1 MTYLA
6 LSAKYQDKSN
16 TLQHQLQWLSF
27 LRLVLFAGAIY
38 GGYEAVATG
47 RTWIIIVTFMLLVA
61 FLLLIRLYDKLQL
74 QTAFF
79 KALTKLN
86 LDEVRFLNGE
96 TGIYPGGDEY
106 IDTGHPYSYDI
117 DIFGSGGL
125 FSYLNRCST
134 DFGKK
139 ALAQS
144 LLHPVSAEIEERQ
157 EAILELKDKLE
168 FRQHLQA
175 HGSLLDTKQKE
186 MSQLRGWLETPAVT
200 SRVLYYFVLLF
211 PLASTSCLV
220 YYFITEAPAALQ
232 GFYDLF
238 LVNLLI
244 AIFFT
249 RRITRQLSVSTSVTK
264 ILQQYAGQ
272 LKQIEMQD
280 FQSPLLKRLQDGL
293 KTGKTK
299 ASGSIDRLASLFNY
313 LESVVN
319 LVVSAILNGLF
330 LFHIHI
336 LFALEKWKI
345 RNGGQIMPWLSLL
358 GEIEALN
365 SLANLSYNNPDYC
378 RPAVSTDET
387 LIAKDMGHP
396 LIRKEKRIVNSIS
409 FSDQRFVILTGS
421 NMSGKS
427 TFLRTLGINLILA
440 RMGSV
445 VCAGAFTFYPYAV
458 HVSMRITDSLQ
469 DSESFF
475 YAELKRL
482 QAIILQLE
490 AGDKTFV
497 ILDEILRGTNSNDKH
512 NGTIGL
518 IHKLVTARACGIIAT
533 HDLTVSGLATENPV
547 YIGNK
552 CFESEIIN
560 DELLFDYKL
569 KDGVC
574 TRLSASF
581 LMKKMGI
588 IN

>member
-396 LIRKEKRIVNSIS
+396 LIRKEK
-409 FSDQRFVILTGS
+409 
-421 NMSGKS
+421 
-427 TFLRTLGINLILA
+427 
-440 RMGSV
+440 
-445 VCAGAFTFYPYAV
+445 
-458 HVSMRITDSLQ
+458 
-469 DSESFF
+469 
-475 YAELKRL
+475 
-482 QAIILQLE
+482 
-490 AGDKTFV
+490 
-497 ILDEILRGTNSNDKH
+497 
-512 NGTIGL
+512 
-518 IHKLVTARACGIIAT
+518 
-533 HDLTVSGLATENPV
+533 
-547 YIGNK
+547 
-552 CFESEIIN
+552 
-560 DELLFDYKL
+560 
-569 KDGVC
+569 
-574 TRLSASF
+574 
-581 LMKKMGI
+581 
-588 IN
+588 